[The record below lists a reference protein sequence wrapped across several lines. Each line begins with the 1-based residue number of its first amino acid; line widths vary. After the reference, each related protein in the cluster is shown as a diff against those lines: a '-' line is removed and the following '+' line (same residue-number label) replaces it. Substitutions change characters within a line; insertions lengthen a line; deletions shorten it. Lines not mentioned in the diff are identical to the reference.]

1 MRRTHLGPVLS
12 GGRRLLLARL
22 VFALLR
28 VPVAAGSAAIV
39 LSARAPGLL
48 QGRLCKVSSVFG
60 CVGCWMLDVAGGR
73 VG

>member
-22 VFALLR
+22 MPALLC
-28 VPVAAGSAAIV
+28 VPVAAGPAAVV

-48 QGRLCKVSSVFG
+48 QGGLCKVSSSVFVH
-60 CVGCWMLDVAGGR
+60 VGVVVVFVVA
-73 VG
+73 VC